1 VQDFDHQMRTDPV
14 RHFRFYRIETFRGCL
29 ILRAT
34 QARARGDADEVES
47 IIPLHAGE
55 TDQKDSCAR
64 EAILCAQ
71 YRGAIHFERHGTP

>member
-1 VQDFDHQMRTDPV
+1 VLLGSGLWR
-14 RHFRFYRIETFRGCL
+14 
-29 ILRAT
+29 
-34 QARARGDADEVES
+34 DADEVES

-71 YRGAIHFERHGTP
+71 YRGAIDFKRHGTP

>member
-1 VQDFDHQMRTDPV
+1 MK
-14 RHFRFYRIETFRGCL
+14 
-29 ILRAT
+29 
-34 QARARGDADEVES
+34 S

-71 YRGAIHFERHGTP
+71 YRGAIHFERHGTPRVDELRAFRGKDAAAARE